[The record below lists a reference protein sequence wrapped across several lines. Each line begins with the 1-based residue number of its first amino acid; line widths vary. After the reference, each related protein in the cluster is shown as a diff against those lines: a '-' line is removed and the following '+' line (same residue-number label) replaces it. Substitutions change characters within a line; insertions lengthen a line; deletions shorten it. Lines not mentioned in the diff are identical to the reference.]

1 MTADP
6 DVLRRLARESGE
18 RMAELGVD
26 PGDSSWIRQHSE
38 TIASLAGRG
47 RRAGLRDYLW
57 RLARRAARTAR

>member
-1 MTADP
+1 VTADP

-18 RMAELGVD
+18 RMAELGVAAD
-26 PGDSSWIRQHSE
+26 DSRWIGQHSE

-47 RRAGLRDYLW
+47 RRPGLRDYLW